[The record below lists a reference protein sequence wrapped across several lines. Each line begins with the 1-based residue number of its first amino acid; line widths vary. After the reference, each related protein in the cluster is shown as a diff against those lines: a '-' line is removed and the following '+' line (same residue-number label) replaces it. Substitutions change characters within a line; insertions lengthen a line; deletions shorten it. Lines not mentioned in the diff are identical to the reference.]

1 MNIGIFGGAFNPVH
15 NGHIA
20 LAKHYIRSLDLDK
33 LILIPTAVPPHKS
46 GDNLVDGVH
55 RVAMLRL
62 ATADIDCCQVSTI
75 ELERKGKSYSYDTI
89 RQLKKVYPTDKIF
102 MIIGSDQYFYF
113 QNWYRADDILDM
125 VTVVTAAREDN
136 EYADLI
142 EYRALQPNM
151 KNSIVSNFDVL
162 QVSSTQIRK
171 RIAAGESIE
180 NLVPRS
186 VNEYIKEHGLY
197 V

>member
-46 GDNLVDGVH
+46 SDDLVDGAH

-89 RQLKKVYPTDKIF
+89 SQLKKVYPTDKIF

-113 QNWYRADDILDM
+113 PNWYRAQDILSE
-125 VTVVTAAREDN
+125 VTVVTSAREEN
-136 EYADLI
+136 EYN
-142 EYRALQPNM
+142 ALLEFRGRTPCMQNTV
-151 KNSIVSNFDVL
+151 ISNLDVFEA
-162 QVSSTQIRK
+162 SSTQIRNMIK
-171 RIAAGESIE
+171 SSKDVS
-180 NLVPRS
+180 NLVPS
-186 VNEYIKEHGLY
+186 GVYEYIKEHKLY

>member
-1 MNIGIFGGAFNPVH
+1 
-15 NGHIA
+15 
-20 LAKHYIRSLDLDK
+20 
-33 LILIPTAVPPHKS
+33 
-46 GDNLVDGVH
+46 
-55 RVAMLRL
+55 
-62 ATADIDCCQVSTI
+62 
-75 ELERKGKSYSYDTI
+75 
-89 RQLKKVYPTDKIF
+89 
-102 MIIGSDQYFYF
+102 
-113 QNWYRADDILDM
+113 M

>member
-20 LAKHYIRSLDLDK
+20 LAKHYIQSLNLDK
-33 LILIPTAVPPHKS
+33 LILIPTADPPHKS
-46 GDNLVDGVH
+46 GDNLVDGIH
-55 RVAMLRL
+55 RVAMLQL
-62 ATADIDCCQVSTI
+62 ATADIDCCTVSTI

-89 RQLKKVYPTDKIF
+89 CRLKQLYPNDKMY

-136 EYADLI
+136 EYAGLI
-142 EYRALQPNM
+142 EYRALHPNM

-162 QVSSTQIRK
+162 QVSSTQIRD
-171 RIAAGESIE
+171 RMAAGESIDD
-180 NLVPRS
+180 LVPYS
-186 VNEYIKEHGLY
+186 VKEYIKEHGLY